1 MVTKAKSSNKSKK
14 APKKTSKKKKGNV
27 SSDLNKIDVVFVID
41 STGSMGPYIA
51 EAKKYAAHII
61 SKIMFEK
68 ELDIRVALIAYRDH
82 PPQEYSYVANV
93 YDFNS
98 VNNFNKNL
106 APLDA
111 NGGGDRPEAV
121 WDGVNELFK
130 LSWREKSD
138 RVVYL
143 VGDSP
148 AHEQCPCGLT
158 PDGLIENLQKFGIEL
173 NAHSIAGFADTT
185 KHFKL
190 LADATGGEVSTGST
204 VQDTT
209 KLYTDSLVGHS
220 YSVDAASVFVASAG
234 TSYTSAASLT
244 AEDAITIGTS
254 AGLTEEESINT
265 HKYLRKR
272 GL

>member
-1 MVTKAKSSNKSKK
+1 MVTKTKVVKRVKK
-14 APKKTSKKKKGNV
+14 NVKRAGKKKRTLAA
-27 SSDLNKIDVVFVID
+27 LNKLDVAFVID

-82 PPQEYSYVANV
+82 PPQDYSYVASV
-93 YDFNS
+93 YDFGTIDE
-98 VNNFNKNL
+98 FNKNL

-130 LSWREKSD
+130 LSWRDKSD
-138 RVVYL
+138 RIVYL

-148 AHEQCPCGLT
+148 AHAQCPCGLT
-158 PDGLIENLQKFGIEL
+158 PDFLIENLKKTGIQL
-173 NAHSIAGFADTT
+173 NAHSIAGMVDTT
-185 KHFKL
+185 ADFKL
-190 LADATGGEVSTGST
+190 LADATDGEVSTGST

-209 KLYTDSLVGHS
+209 KLYTDSLSYHS
-220 YSVDAASVFVASAG
+220 YLVDTANVFVASAG
-234 TSYTSAASLT
+234 TSYTTANAMTRDEALT
-244 AEDAITIGTS
+244 VGMS
-254 AGLTEEESINT
+254 AGLTETESLDT
-265 HKYLRKR
+265 YKYLKKR